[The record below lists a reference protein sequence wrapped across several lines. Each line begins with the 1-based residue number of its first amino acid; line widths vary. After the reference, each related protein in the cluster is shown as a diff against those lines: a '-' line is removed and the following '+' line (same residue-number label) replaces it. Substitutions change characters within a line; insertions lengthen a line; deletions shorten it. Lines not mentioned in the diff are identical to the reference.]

1 MATEAP
7 QGKVCAC
14 FVPRCTQVSRAEP
27 DMYLV
32 LNKNWFTEYNS
43 LEVDNTGEWLRPLK
57 ENVESQKR
65 SEYEVQGTT
74 TWDIEEEGR

>member
-43 LEVDNTGEWLRPLK
+43 LEVDNTGPRALGQNRKLGSQAVPTPYSWVQTP
-57 ENVESQKR
+57 ENP
-65 SEYEVQGTT
+65 
-74 TWDIEEEGR
+74 